1 MAEVGMKKA
10 IHAKNLA
17 QGVPKKQVL
26 QETLASRGKLRH
38 NTMMANWFSE
48 SFLWASLIWSS
59 VAFGYWMYGWKQK
72 AALPLAGG
80 AVMMAASWL
89 LPALPMSLICIVTM
103 IAIYWLAKQGY

>member
-1 MAEVGMKKA
+1 MAEVGMKKT

-17 QGVPKKQVL
+17 QYVPKKQVL
-26 QETLASRGKLRH
+26 QETLASRGRLRH
-38 NTMMANWFSE
+38 NAVMTNWFSE

-59 VAFGYWMYGWKQK
+59 IAFGYWIYGWKQK

-89 LPALPMSLICIVTM
+89 LPALPMSLICIVSM
-103 IAIYWLAKQGY
+103 FAVYWLTKQGY